1 MKEFR
6 KDDTDSDEESNFGQ
20 FKHLCLLWYWI
31 LILGICK
38 DQAGSKE
45 ILPGNTQ
52 VSGKKPG
59 RRVNIEK
66 CDANSLEGGPF

>member
-6 KDDTDSDEESNFGQ
+6 KDDTDSDEESNFRQ

-31 LILGICK
+31 LGICK
-38 DQAGSKE
+38 YQAGSKE

-66 CDANSLEGGPF
+66 CEANSVEGTF